1 MKTTRILPNEKFGA
15 MDPVSRNL
23 RTSHSAYREMLT
35 PGVVVLALATV
46 AGFVVLYALIGAA
59 GTDAVLDWPHRLAFW
74 GVAAVVCFPVC
85 YSKSVLALYMAG
97 SRPFPQI
104 LLAVSVTTAISALP
118 ATALVYTLDRI
129 LLPPHPEHDLAALYL
144 WVFAPMLL
152 GSVFVVYLVS
162 GTSKRARVADAA
174 AEGAAAQRMEP
185 PSAVAS
191 EIPSTA
197 DLPVDGA
204 TPQSPFLGRLS
215 AQPDPD
221 LIYLKMNDHYV
232 EAVTSA
238 GSEIILM
245 RFADAVTELAG
256 LGMQVHRS
264 YWVSYR
270 HVVKLARD
278 RHRRY
283 VELAGAPRI
292 PVSRTYLSAVR
303 LAVEGLTAGG
313 DIRPQGWTS
322 GVTRDP
328 ERAETGGIRSQTSKA
343 PGPATPPQRQRTSE
357 ERVALP
363 NDLIHAEAQRSTAAD
378 SKQNPPGS
386 SPQ

>member
-35 PGVVVLALATV
+35 PSVVVLALATV

-59 GTDAVLDWPHRLAFW
+59 GTDAVLDWPQRLAFW

-174 AEGAAAQRMEP
+174 AEGAAAQRRRLRKRRRLRD
-185 PSAVAS
+185 
-191 EIPSTA
+191 T
-197 DLPVDGA
+197 VDGGSSRRRRHTAIPVPGTPFRA
-204 TPQSPFLGRLS
+204 TGPR
-215 AQPDPD
+215 PD
-221 LIYLKMNDHYV
+221 LSQNERSLRGGGHFRRQRDHPDALRRRGDRACRPGNAGASILLGVLSPRCEAGKGPAPPVCGTGGGAQDTGKPYLPLRGPSGRRRPDGRGRHPSPGLDIRRDAGSRTRRDRRNTIANV
-232 EAVTSA
+232 EGPRSRDPTATSA
-238 GSEIILM
+238 
-245 RFADAVTELAG
+245 DV
-256 LGMQVHRS
+256 
-264 YWVSYR
+264 
-270 HVVKLARD
+270 
-278 RHRRY
+278 RR
-283 VELAGAPRI
+283 
-292 PVSRTYLSAVR
+292 
-303 LAVEGLTAGG
+303 EGC
-313 DIRPQGWTS
+313 P
-322 GVTRDP
+322 
-328 ERAETGGIRSQTSKA
+328 SK
-343 PGPATPPQRQRTSE
+343 
-357 ERVALP
+357 
-363 NDLIHAEAQRSTAAD
+363 
-378 SKQNPPGS
+378 
-386 SPQ
+386 